1 MEGRRWFDSMSD
13 VYVGECR
20 KGYVVRIPCNC
31 AKGGYCGVDARPC
44 S

>member
-1 MEGRRWFDSMSD
+1 MSD